1 MASAATQFFY
11 ECHLAVKDGLTEI
24 LNQED
29 QESDLCRG
37 ISMLLRAVYHLHA
50 VRRLSSRRGSTLV
63 SSIIFSSGNEM
74 PPSLREEAQT
84 MIKVY
89 TRGWVE
95 GLGCAHDS
103 DYLSLWEDCLRVTF
117 FCVN

>member
-1 MASAATQFFY
+1 MASAATHFFY
-11 ECHLAVKDGLTEI
+11 ECHLAAKDGLTEI

-37 ISMLLRAVYHLHA
+37 ISMLLRAVYNLHA